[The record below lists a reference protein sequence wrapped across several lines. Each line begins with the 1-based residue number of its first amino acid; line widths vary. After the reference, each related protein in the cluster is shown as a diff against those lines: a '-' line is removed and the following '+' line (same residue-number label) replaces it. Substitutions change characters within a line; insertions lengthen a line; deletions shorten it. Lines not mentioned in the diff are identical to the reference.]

1 MLFAFVAA
9 SLLVQKVLRDRQQAS
24 EIRKAR
30 QALLVLYC
38 LGADLLSTSVLQI
51 TEAKTVKV
59 AHQATPHPR
68 ARGSPATG
76 LAARA
81 GLCLHS
87 TLGSSLY

>member
-1 MLFAFVAA
+1 M
-9 SLLVQKVLRDRQQAS
+9 QKVLRDRQQES
-24 EIRKAR
+24 ETRKAR

-38 LGADLLSTSVLQI
+38 LGADLLGTSASILQI

-76 LAARA
+76 LATRA